1 MIPAGW
7 ILGVFFFIFIF
18 AAVGF
23 ILTTKTNSPS
33 AQPSNEPIQHSS
45 DETRLAEDGKHRV
58 RRDYRIERDHQ
69 AYVNY
74 PFGLQVVFPTETPK
88 PTNVQ
93 RGFQES
99 DYIRW
104 APPDEDPHLIVQHG
118 FIEYVAEEPEPV
130 VRLELKFAA
139 ESFEPTQSSIEKTLW
154 RNQETVYSFWLNPL
168 KEQVGSLIVVFSRAA
183 RDGQPGSELASV
195 PLSVPIEYFPIR
207 LR

>member
-1 MIPAGW
+1 MLAGW
-7 ILGVFFFIFIF
+7 MLGVFFFIFIF

-23 ILTTKTNSPS
+23 ILTTKTNPLP
-33 AQPSNEPIQHSS
+33 AQPSSEIKPVDHEDRS
-45 DETRLAEDGKHRV
+45 AEGDKYRI
-58 RRDYRIERDHQ
+58 RRDYRIEHGSQ

-74 PFGLQVVFPTETPK
+74 PFGLRVVFSSETPK
-88 PTNVQ
+88 PAHVQ

-118 FIEYVAEEPEPV
+118 SIEYVAEEPEPV

>member
-1 MIPAGW
+1 MMLAGW

-23 ILTTKTNSPS
+23 ILATKTNPPP
-33 AQPSNEPIQHSS
+33 AQSS
-45 DETRLAEDGKHRV
+45 IAPGERTNPEDQLAAKGKYWI
-58 RRDYRIERDHQ
+58 RRDYRIEHSPQ

-74 PFGLQVVFPTETPK
+74 PFGLRVVFSTETHAPL
-88 PTNVQ
+88 NIR

-104 APPDEDPHLIVQHG
+104 AQPDEDPHLIVQHG
-118 FIEYVAEEPEPV
+118 YIEYEAEEPEPV

-139 ESFEPTQSSIEKTLW
+139 ESFEPTPSVIEKTL
-154 RNQETVYSFWLNPL
+154 RQNQQAVYPFWLNPL
-168 KEQVGSLIVVFSRAA
+168 KEQVSSLTVVFSGAQ
-183 RDGQPGSELASV
+183 RDGQPNRELATV
-195 PLSVPIEYFPIR
+195 PLRVPIEYFPIR